1 MIPRKLS
8 VRDLNVRG
16 RRVFVRVDF
25 NVPLDDQRI
34 TDDSRIRAA
43 VPTLKLLLEGGGRLV
58 VASHL
63 GRPKGRP
70 RPGMSLR
77 PIADRLT
84 ALLERRVRMADDCV
98 GAEVEKQA
106 GDLNAGEI
114 LLLENLRFHPGERE
128 NDPEF
133 ASRLGA
139 LADLYVND
147 AFGTAHRAHASVVGI
162 TRHLDPAASGLLMQ
176 KETEMLSRLRE
187 RPEKPYVAL
196 LGGAKVSDKLNLI
209 ERLLESVDALLIG
222 GAMGHT
228 FLKARGI
235 AVGTS
240 RVEEDRLDAA
250 RTIMTRANERGVRLL
265 LPIDHV
271 AATAPEAGVATEITP
286 DAAIGD
292 GLMGLD
298 VGPQTRRAFDAE
310 IRRARTIF
318 WNGPLGVF
326 EQPPF
331 DVGTRA
337 AAESVASAG
346 AFAVVGGGDSV
357 AAVNSMGL
365 AERLSH
371 LSTGGGASLE
381 FLSGIDLPG
390 LLALSD
396 ASAAGR
402 EPESNR

>member
-1 MIPRKLS
+1 
-8 VRDLNVRG
+8 
-16 RRVFVRVDF
+16 
-25 NVPLDDQRI
+25 
-34 TDDSRIRAA
+34 
-43 VPTLKLLLEGGGRLV
+43 
-58 VASHL
+58 
-63 GRPKGRP
+63 
-70 RPGMSLR
+70 
-77 PIADRLT
+77 
-84 ALLERRVRMADDCV
+84 MADDCV

-176 KETEMLSRLRE
+176 KEIEMLSRLRE

-250 RTIMTRANERGVRLL
+250 RTIMTRADERGVRLL

-271 AATAPEAGVATEITP
+271 AAIAPEAGVATEITP
-286 DAAIGD
+286 DAAIGE

-298 VGPQTRRAFDAE
+298 VGPQTITNTIRLLNE
-310 IRRARTIF
+310 IPNKKQVDEVYYQMYNERVFQQTQLQKELEDFVDKLPDEEKRI
-318 WNGPLGVF
+318 LGY
-326 EQPPF
+326 Q
-331 DVGTRA
+331 
-337 AAESVASAG
+337 
-346 AFAVVGGGDSV
+346 
-357 AAVNSMGL
+357 
-365 AERLSH
+365 
-371 LSTGGGASLE
+371 
-381 FLSGIDLPG
+381 
-390 LLALSD
+390 
-396 ASAAGR
+396 
-402 EPESNR
+402 